1 MGGRGEGVRARGTNT
16 NRDGELKPLSLY
28 FGLRSHRRDQ
38 IRRSLTGRQQ
48 TVPALVIRQGV
59 KLPERK
65 GNVLGN
71 ADELAAAGAQKG
83 VPANPPHPPSAS
95 DLGSNPTGAAALAC
109 PPSLERVSSGC
120 SSFPTSKL
128 L

>member
-1 MGGRGEGVRARGTNT
+1 MKT
-16 NRDGELKPLSLY
+16 NRDGELQPFSRY

-38 IRRSLTGRQQ
+38 ISRSVTGCQQ
-48 TVPALVIRQGV
+48 TVRHSRVLALVIRQGV

-71 ADELAAAGAQKG
+71 SDGLAAA
-83 VPANPPHPPSAS
+83 PPPPPAS
-95 DLGSNPTGAAALAC
+95 DPGSNPTGAAALAC

-120 SSFPTSKL
+120 SSFPTSNVC
-128 L
+128 